1 MLSLS
6 RAPNP
11 GATVLT
17 LETRY
22 SVRRPFSWCLLICLL
37 VGSLCLQSGSARA
50 QTQAA
55 AVVPDAPR
63 ITADQARQLASV
75 LNNDAKRREFLTT
88 LQNLS
93 QAQQAANPANTTEK
107 TGPKLK
113 PDGLGA
119 ELLGSASDWT
129 HTASVQAH
137 SLLRTVV
144 DVRAIGPWW
153 RHMRNDPADRQES
166 LKLLLRALI
175 LAAVSTCLFYA
186 LRLLLRGVRNR
197 VEALARIKGRSA
209 LAREIDDRQAAEEA
223 ADEAARGDAE
233 RKAGDGSST
242 ADQTTLSDNAPP
254 LAQDRGDA
262 YQQSAD
268 EASPPE
274 QERPTVQ
281 TEGPSGDAA
290 PTPDTQD
297 RERLSRLRHQGA
309 LARLTLVLKR
319 LPYSFLC
326 LLLDCLPV
334 LVVPFIALL
343 IVIADPA
350 ADEFT
355 TALLRALSLTALV
368 AGGLIIAI
376 RTILAPQRPWLRL
389 ALLSDSAA
397 SFLFDWLRLLILT
410 TGISAA
416 ALETLDDC
424 GLPDRVI
431 EALLKILTLVLHL
444 MVAVMIIRSRPRVM
458 RFCERRER
466 RGFGVSMLHLFGR
479 TWWVVALFFDMG
491 LWLVWAAEIHHGY
504 AAIWKLFLRSAV
516 ALVVMRC
523 VSIVLYGLLER
534 VFRSAPGWVTL
545 SEDAQTRFSRYY
557 APAQR
562 VTSVIIIALTV
573 LALASAW
580 GAPIKVL
587 FGAGGLGYRLAS
599 SSMTVLIACLLGVVV
614 WEASNIM
621 LERYARKVGGLDDGA
636 ARVARVR
643 TLQPMIRIV
652 LMVILVAVIGLTV
665 LSEIGVNVAPLLAG
679 ASIFGV
685 ALGFGSQ
692 KLVQDFINGIFLL
705 MENALTVGDAVT
717 LNGTYGVVEHLSL
730 RTVHVRANDGSMNIF
745 PFSSLGQIINY
756 NRDFARAIIVAEVGY
771 ETDTDEVVQVINDI
785 TAEMRADENFK
796 ALIIDDFQMWGV
808 DALNQTSVTVRGTLP
823 TITSGRWPV
832 QREFYRRLK
841 KTFEARHIHLPYP
854 TRYVEVTGLA
864 GMGGSDGP
872 EGDRRSGEDGATS
885 REGRVPSSRPE

>member
-6 RAPNP
+6 RAPGS

-17 LETRY
+17 LQNRY
-22 SVRRPFSWCLLICLL
+22 PARRPSLLLL
-37 VGSLCLQSGSARA
+37 FVVLFAGSLCLRPAATLA
-50 QTQAA
+50 QTQPAA
-55 AVVPDAPR
+55 TAQDTPR

-75 LNNDAKRREFLTT
+75 LNNEVKRREFLTT

-93 QAQQAANPANTTEK
+93 QAQQAANPADSADK
-107 TGPKLK
+107 PGPKLK

-129 HTASVQAH
+129 HAASVQAH

-186 LRLLLRGVRNR
+186 LRFLLRGVRNR
-197 VEALARIKGRSA
+197 VEALARIKGRTA

-223 ADEAARGDAE
+223 ADEAVREDN
-233 RKAGDGSST
+233 KAKSKDEVVAYDGISS
-242 ADQTTLSDNAPP
+242 SDPASL
-254 LAQDRGDA
+254 LAQDHGDA
-262 YQQSAD
+262 YQKPADETPHLQSA
-268 EASPPE
+268 SPSP
-274 QERPTVQ
+274 QVKDVPGGT
-281 TEGPSGDAA
+281 
-290 PTPDTQD
+290 TPPPDNQD

-343 IVIADPA
+343 IIILDPA

-444 MVAVMIIRSRPRVM
+444 MVAAMIIRSRPKVM
-458 RFCERRER
+458 RFCERREK
-466 RGFGVSMLHLFGR
+466 RGFGASMLHLFGR
-479 TWWVVALFFDMG
+479 TWWVIALFFDMG

-516 ALVVMRC
+516 ALVIMRC

-580 GAPIKVL
+580 GAPIKAL
-587 FGAGGLGYRLAS
+587 FGAGGLGYRLVS

-614 WEASNIM
+614 WEASNIR

-652 LMVILVAVIGLTV
+652 LLVILVAVIGFTV

-771 ETDTDEVVQVINDI
+771 ETDTDEVVKVINDI
-785 TAEMRADENFK
+785 TAEMRADDNFK

-841 KTFEARHIHLPYP
+841 KTFEARNIHLPYP

-864 GMGGSDGP
+864 GMG
-872 EGDRRSGEDGATS
+872 SGELPERDLPSGDAGTT
-885 REGRVPSSRPE
+885 RKNAPVPSPRQE

>member
-1 MLSLS
+1 MLSPS
-6 RAPNP
+6 RAPMLR
-11 GATVLT
+11 ARFLT
-17 LETRY
+17 LVTLL
-22 SVRRPFSWCLLICLL
+22 PCLLLM
-37 VGSLCLQSGSARA
+37 VGGAPAARA
-50 QTQAA
+50 DNPPAA
-55 AVVPDAPR
+55 SDAPH

-75 LNNDAKRREFLTT
+75 LNNEAKRREFLTT
-88 LQNLS
+88 LQNLT
-93 QAQQAANPANTTEK
+93 QAQQASAPAASADK

-119 ELLGSASDWT
+119 ELLGSASDWG
-129 HTASVQAH
+129 HAASVQAH
-137 SLLRTVV
+137 TLLRTVV

-166 LKLLLRALI
+166 LKLLIRAVI
-175 LAAVSTCLFYA
+175 LAGVSSCLFYG
-186 LRLLLRGVRNR
+186 LRFLLRGVRGR
-197 VEALARIKGRSA
+197 IEALARVKGRAA
-209 LAREIDDRQAAEEA
+209 LSHELEDRAAAQDAADQDVADRQAEDKAQKPATEEYVAAAEAHE
-223 ADEAARGDAE
+223 EKE
-233 RKAGDGSST
+233 
-242 ADQTTLSDNAPP
+242 SDK
-254 LAQDRGDA
+254 
-262 YQQSAD
+262 
-268 EASPPE
+268 EK
-274 QERPTVQ
+274 
-281 TEGPSGDAA
+281 
-290 PTPDTQD
+290 QD
-297 RERLSRLRHQGA
+297 RERLDRLRHQGA
-309 LARLTLVLKR
+309 LARLTLVLRR

-326 LLLDCLPV
+326 LVLDCLPV

-343 IVIADPA
+343 IVVLDPA

-355 TALLRALSLTALV
+355 TALLRALSLTALI
-368 AGGLIIAI
+368 AGGLIVAI
-376 RTILAPQRPWLRL
+376 RTILAPGRPWLRL
-389 ALLSDSAA
+389 ALLSNSA
-397 SFLFDWLRLLILT
+397 SEFLFDWMRLLIVT

-444 MVAVMIIRSRPRVM
+444 MVAVMILRSRPRVM
-458 RFCERRER
+458 RLCERRDR
-466 RGFGVSMLHLFGR
+466 RGFGANMLHLFGR
-479 TWWVVALFFDMG
+479 TWWIVALFFDMG

-516 ALVVMRC
+516 ALVIMRC
-523 VSIVLYGLLER
+523 VSIVLFGLLER
-534 VFRSAPGWVTL
+534 VFRSAPGWITL

-562 VTSVIIIALTV
+562 VTSIIVIALTV

-580 GAPIKVL
+580 GAPIKAL
-587 FGAGGLGYRLAS
+587 FGAGGLGYRLVS

-771 ETDTDEVVQVINDI
+771 ETDTDEVVAVINDI
-785 TAEMRADENFK
+785 TAEMRADEKFK

-808 DALNQTSVTVRGTLP
+808 DALNPTSVTVRGTLP
-823 TITSGRWPV
+823 TVTSGRWPV

-841 KTFEARHIHLPYP
+841 MAFQARGIPLPFP
-854 TRYVEVTGLA
+854 TNVVELTGMA
-864 GMGGSDGP
+864 GSGMTAPGMKSPETGSSDPEDKSGP
-872 EGDRRSGEDGATS
+872 AHDREQNREKGKALPLQSRGMEDKPAAQDDPG
-885 REGRVPSSRPE
+885 

>member
-1 MLSLS
+1 MLSPS
-6 RAPNP
+6 RAPGLCARFP
-11 GATVLT
+11 TLMTSLFAGLLCAMLVLGAQGA
-17 LETRY
+17 
-22 SVRRPFSWCLLICLL
+22 WA
-37 VGSLCLQSGSARA
+37 QSAGPESS
-50 QTQAA
+50 T
-55 AVVPDAPR
+55 PK

-75 LNNDAKRREFLTT
+75 LNDEGKRREFLTT
-88 LQNLS
+88 LQNLT
-93 QAQQAANPANTTEK
+93 QAQQSAGGKPAPEK
-107 TGPKLK
+107 TGPQLK

-129 HTASVQAH
+129 RAASVQAH

-153 RHMRNDPADRQES
+153 RHMRNNPADRQES
-166 LKLLLRALI
+166 LKLFTRALI
-175 LAAVSTCLFYA
+175 LAFVSSCLFYV
-186 LRLLLRGVRNR
+186 LRFLLRGVRGR
-197 VEALARIKGRSA
+197 VEALARVKGRMA
-209 LAREIDDRQAAEEA
+209 LAKELDDRQAAQEA
-223 ADEAARGDAE
+223 ADEAAEGAVAKDATD
-233 RKAGDGSST
+233 R
-242 ADQTTLSDNAPP
+242 P
-254 LAQDRGDA
+254 LPD
-262 YQQSAD
+262 
-268 EASPPE
+268 
-274 QERPTVQ
+274 
-281 TEGPSGDAA
+281 DAA
-290 PTPDTQD
+290 PLTASETHEPEEAQD
-297 RERLSRLRHQGA
+297 KERLSRLRHQGA

-326 LLLDCLPV
+326 LLLDCVPV

-343 IVIADPA
+343 IVVVDPA
-350 ADEFT
+350 ADEYT
-355 TALLRALSLTALV
+355 TALLRALSLTALIS
-368 AGGLIIAI
+368 AGLIIAI
-376 RTILAPQRPWLRL
+376 RTILAPKRPWLRL
-389 ALLSDSAA
+389 AMFSDSAA
-397 SFLFDWLRLLILT
+397 VFLFDWLRLLVMT

-416 ALETLDDC
+416 AFETLDDC
-424 GLPDRVI
+424 GLPDRVN

-444 MVAVMIIRSRPRVM
+444 MVAVMILRSRPRVM
-458 RFCERRER
+458 RFCDRGDR
-466 RGFGVSMLHLFGR
+466 RGAGATLLHFFGR

-504 AAIWKLFLRSAV
+504 AAIWKLFLRSAL

-523 VSIVLYGLLER
+523 VSIVLYGVLER
-534 VFRSAPGWVTL
+534 VFRKAPGWVTL
-545 SEDAQTRFSRYY
+545 SEDAQTRFTRYY

-562 VTSVIIIALTV
+562 VTSIIIIALTV

-580 GAPIKVL
+580 GAPIKAL
-587 FGAGGLGYRLAS
+587 FGVGGLGYRLIS
-599 SSMTVLIACLLGVVV
+599 SSMTVLIACLLGIVV

-652 LMVILVAVIGLTV
+652 LMVVLVAVIGLTI

-771 ETDTDEVVQVINDI
+771 ETDTDEVVSVINDI
-785 TAEMRADENFK
+785 TAKMRADEKFK
-796 ALIIDDFQMWGV
+796 NLIIDDFQMWGV

-841 KTFEARHIHLPYP
+841 KTFEARGIHLPYP
-854 TRYVEVTGLA
+854 TRFVEVTGLSGVQFGQA
-864 GMGGSDGP
+864 
-872 EGDRRSGEDGATS
+872 GEDMEAPRTTALPPEAP
-885 REGRVPSSRPE
+885 RETIGRETGKQEKHQAGRASE

>member
-1 MLSLS
+1 ML
-6 RAPNP
+6 RARF
-11 GATVLT
+11 LT
-17 LETRY
+17 LVTLL
-22 SVRRPFSWCLLICLL
+22 PCLLLM
-37 VGSLCLQSGSARA
+37 VGGAPAARA
-50 QTQAA
+50 DNPPAA
-55 AVVPDAPR
+55 SDAPH

-75 LNNDAKRREFLTT
+75 LNNEAKRREFLTT
-88 LQNLS
+88 LQNLT
-93 QAQQAANPANTTEK
+93 QAQQASAPAASADK

-119 ELLGSASDWT
+119 ELLGSASDWG
-129 HTASVQAH
+129 HAASVQAH
-137 SLLRTVV
+137 TLLRTVV

-166 LKLLLRALI
+166 LKLLIRAVI
-175 LAAVSTCLFYA
+175 LAGVSSCLFYG
-186 LRLLLRGVRNR
+186 LRFLLRGVRGR
-197 VEALARIKGRSA
+197 IEALARVKGRAA
-209 LAREIDDRQAAEEA
+209 LSHELEDRAAAQDAADQDVADRQAEDKAQKPATEEYVAAAEAHE
-223 ADEAARGDAE
+223 EKE
-233 RKAGDGSST
+233 
-242 ADQTTLSDNAPP
+242 SDK
-254 LAQDRGDA
+254 
-262 YQQSAD
+262 
-268 EASPPE
+268 EK
-274 QERPTVQ
+274 
-281 TEGPSGDAA
+281 
-290 PTPDTQD
+290 QD
-297 RERLSRLRHQGA
+297 RERLDRLRHQGA
-309 LARLTLVLKR
+309 LARLTLVLRR

-326 LLLDCLPV
+326 LVLDCLPV

-343 IVIADPA
+343 IVVLDPA

-355 TALLRALSLTALV
+355 TALLRALSLTALI
-368 AGGLIIAI
+368 AGGLIVAI
-376 RTILAPQRPWLRL
+376 RTILAPGRPWLRL
-389 ALLSDSAA
+389 ALLSNSA
-397 SFLFDWLRLLILT
+397 SEFLFDWMRLLIVT

-444 MVAVMIIRSRPRVM
+444 MVAVMILRSRPRVM
-458 RFCERRER
+458 RLCERRDR
-466 RGFGVSMLHLFGR
+466 RGFGANMLHLFGR
-479 TWWVVALFFDMG
+479 TWWIVALFFDMG

-516 ALVVMRC
+516 ALVIMRC
-523 VSIVLYGLLER
+523 VSIVLFGLLER
-534 VFRSAPGWVTL
+534 VFRSAPGWITL

-562 VTSVIIIALTV
+562 VTSIIVIALTV

-580 GAPIKVL
+580 GAPIKAL
-587 FGAGGLGYRLAS
+587 FGAGGLGYRLVS

-771 ETDTDEVVQVINDI
+771 ETDTDEVVAVINDI
-785 TAEMRADENFK
+785 TAEMRADEKFK

-808 DALNQTSVTVRGTLP
+808 DALNPTSVTVRGTLP
-823 TITSGRWPV
+823 TVTSGRWPV

-841 KTFEARHIHLPYP
+841 MAFQARGIPLPFP
-854 TRYVEVTGLA
+854 TNVVELTGMA
-864 GMGGSDGP
+864 GSGMTAPGMKSPETGSSDPEDKSGP
-872 EGDRRSGEDGATS
+872 AHDREQNREKGKALPLQSRGMEDKPAAQDDPG
-885 REGRVPSSRPE
+885 

>member
-1 MLSLS
+1 MLSPS
-6 RAPNP
+6 RAPGLCARFP
-11 GATVLT
+11 T
-17 LETRY
+17 LMT
-22 SVRRPFSWCLLICLL
+22 SLSAVLICAML
-37 VGSLCLQSGSARA
+37 VFGVQGAWAQSAAPESA
-50 QTQAA
+50 
-55 AVVPDAPR
+55 APK

-75 LNNDAKRREFLTT
+75 LNDEGKRREFLTT
-88 LQNLS
+88 LQNLT
-93 QAQQAANPANTTEK
+93 QAQQATGGKASPEK
-107 TGPKLK
+107 TGPQLK

-129 HTASVQAH
+129 HAASVQAH

-153 RHMRNDPADRQES
+153 RHMRNNPADRQES
-166 LKLLLRALI
+166 LKLLTRALI
-175 LAAVSTCLFYA
+175 LAVVSSCLFYA
-186 LRLLLRGVRNR
+186 LRFLLRGVRGR
-197 VEALARIKGRSA
+197 VEALARVKGRTA
-209 LAREIDDRQAAEEA
+209 LAKELDDRQAAQDA
-223 ADEAARGDAE
+223 ADEAAQGAASQE
-233 RKAGDGSST
+233 T
-242 ADQTTLSDNAPP
+242 ANETLSSHNEFETAPEP
-254 LAQDRGDA
+254 R
-262 YQQSAD
+262 
-268 EASPPE
+268 E
-274 QERPTVQ
+274 
-281 TEGPSGDAA
+281 TEEGLDK
-290 PTPDTQD
+290 
-297 RERLSRLRHQGA
+297 ERLSRLRHQGA

-326 LLLDCLPV
+326 LLLDCVPV

-343 IVIADPA
+343 IVVVDPA
-350 ADEFT
+350 ADEYT
-355 TALLRALSLTALV
+355 TALLRALSLTALIS
-368 AGGLIIAI
+368 AGLIIAI
-376 RTILAPQRPWLRL
+376 RAILAPKRPWLRL
-389 ALLSDSAA
+389 AMFSDSAA
-397 SFLFDWLRLLILT
+397 VFLFDWLRLLVMT

-416 ALETLDDC
+416 AFETLDDC
-424 GLPDRVI
+424 GLPDRVN

-444 MVAVMIIRSRPRVM
+444 MVAVMILRSRPRVM
-458 RFCERRER
+458 RFCDRGDR
-466 RGFGVSMLHLFGR
+466 RGAGANLLHFFGR

-504 AAIWKLFLRSAV
+504 AAIWKLFLRSAL
-516 ALVVMRC
+516 ALVIMRC
-523 VSIVLYGLLER
+523 VSIVLYGVLER
-534 VFRSAPGWVTL
+534 VFRKAPGWVTL
-545 SEDAQTRFSRYY
+545 SEDAQTRFTRYY

-562 VTSVIIIALTV
+562 VTSIIIIALTV

-580 GAPIKVL
+580 GAPIKAL
-587 FGAGGLGYRLAS
+587 FGVGGLGYRLIS
-599 SSMTVLIACLLGVVV
+599 SSMTVLIACLLGIVV
-614 WEASNIM
+614 WEASNVM

-652 LMVILVAVIGLTV
+652 LMVVLVAVIGLTI

-771 ETDTDEVVQVINDI
+771 ETDTDEVVSVINDI
-785 TAEMRADENFK
+785 TAEMRADDNFK
-796 ALIIDDFQMWGV
+796 NLIIDDFQMWGV

-841 KTFEARHIHLPYP
+841 KTFEARGIHLPYP
-854 TRYVEVTGLA
+854 TRFVEVTGLA
-864 GMGGSDGP
+864 GAQLDLGGKALHPVQTDTLPADAPRQSVNRERDGQVKQEP
-872 EGDRRSGEDGATS
+872 
-885 REGRVPSSRPE
+885 GRASESS

>member
-1 MLSLS
+1 MLSPS
-6 RAPNP
+6 RAPKF
-11 GATVLT
+11 GARFLT
-17 LETRY
+17 FVTLL
-22 SVRRPFSWCLLICLL
+22 PCLFLMGIWTCP
-37 VGSLCLQSGSARA
+37 ARA
-50 QTQAA
+50 DG
-55 AVVPDAPR
+55 AVTPVEAPH
-63 ITADQARQLASV
+63 ITAEQARQLASV
-75 LNNDAKRREFLTT
+75 LNNDARRREFLTT
-88 LQNLS
+88 LQNLT
-93 QAQQAANPANTTEK
+93 QAQQASAPAATADK

-119 ELLGSASDWT
+119 ELLGSASDWGRS
-129 HTASVQAH
+129 ASVQAH
-137 SLLRTVV
+137 TLLRTVV

-166 LKLLLRALI
+166 LKLLLRAMI
-175 LAAVSTCLFYA
+175 LAGVSSCLFFG
-186 LRLLLRGVRNR
+186 LRFLLRGVRGR
-197 VEALARIKGRSA
+197 VEALARIKGRAA
-209 LAREIDDRQAAEEA
+209 LSRELEDREAAAEAANQDAADRDDESRGSSDAAGQIDPQTGGKVSPSEPEA
-223 ADEAARGDAE
+223 AQDSE
-233 RKAGDGSST
+233 REK
-242 ADQTTLSDNAPP
+242 
-254 LAQDRGDA
+254 
-262 YQQSAD
+262 
-268 EASPPE
+268 
-274 QERPTVQ
+274 
-281 TEGPSGDAA
+281 
-290 PTPDTQD
+290 QD
-297 RERLSRLRHQGA
+297 RERLDRLRHQGA
-309 LARLTLVLKR
+309 LARLTLVLRR

-326 LLLDCLPV
+326 LVLDCLPV

-343 IVIADPA
+343 IVVLDPS

-355 TALLRALSLTALV
+355 TGLLRALSLTALV
-368 AGGLIIAI
+368 AGGLIVAI
-376 RTILAPQRPWLRL
+376 RTILAPGRPWLRL
-389 ALLSDSAA
+389 ALLSNTA
-397 SFLFDWLRLLILT
+397 SEFLFDWMRLLIVT

-444 MVAVMIIRSRPRVM
+444 MVAVMILRSRPRVM
-458 RFCERRER
+458 RLCEKRDR
-466 RGFGVSMLHLFGR
+466 RGLGASMIHLFGR
-479 TWWVVALFFDMG
+479 TWWIIALFFDMG

-516 ALVVMRC
+516 ALVIMRC
-523 VSIVLYGLLER
+523 VSIVLYGVLER
-534 VFRSAPGWVTL
+534 VFRSAPGWITL

-562 VTSVIIIALTV
+562 VTSIIVIALTV

-580 GAPIKVL
+580 GAPLRVL
-587 FGAGGLGYRLAS
+587 FGAGGLGYRLVS

-621 LERYARKVGGLDDGA
+621 LERYARKVGVLDDGA

-771 ETDTDEVVQVINDI
+771 ETDTDEVVAVINDI
-785 TAEMRADENFK
+785 TAEMRADDNFK

-841 KTFEARHIHLPYP
+841 KTFEARGIHLPYP
-854 TRYVEVTGLA
+854 TRFVEVMGLSGLPGA
-864 GMGGSDGP
+864 QGGNAPAQGEGPDRPSPSP
-872 EGDRRSGEDGATS
+872 EGEENPAHPPP
-885 REGRVPSSRPE
+885 GRDSK

>member
-1 MLSLS
+1 MLSPS
-6 RAPNP
+6 RAPMLR
-11 GATVLT
+11 ARFLT
-17 LETRY
+17 LVTLL
-22 SVRRPFSWCLLICLL
+22 PCLLLM
-37 VGSLCLQSGSARA
+37 VGGAPAARA
-50 QTQAA
+50 DNPPAA
-55 AVVPDAPR
+55 SDAPH

-75 LNNDAKRREFLTT
+75 LNNEAKRREFLTT
-88 LQNLS
+88 LQNLT
-93 QAQQAANPANTTEK
+93 QAQQASAPAASADK

-119 ELLGSASDWT
+119 ELLGSASDWG
-129 HTASVQAH
+129 HAASVQAH
-137 SLLRTVV
+137 TLLRTVV

-166 LKLLLRALI
+166 LKLLIRAVI
-175 LAAVSTCLFYA
+175 LAGVSSCLFYG
-186 LRLLLRGVRNR
+186 LRFLLRGVRGR
-197 VEALARIKGRSA
+197 IEALARVKGRAA
-209 LAREIDDRQAAEEA
+209 LSHELEDRAAAQDAADQDVADRQAEDKAQKPATEEHVAAAEAHE
-223 ADEAARGDAE
+223 EKE
-233 RKAGDGSST
+233 
-242 ADQTTLSDNAPP
+242 SDK
-254 LAQDRGDA
+254 
-262 YQQSAD
+262 
-268 EASPPE
+268 EK
-274 QERPTVQ
+274 
-281 TEGPSGDAA
+281 
-290 PTPDTQD
+290 QD
-297 RERLSRLRHQGA
+297 RERLDRLRHQGA
-309 LARLTLVLKR
+309 LARLTLVLRR

-326 LLLDCLPV
+326 LVLDCLPV

-343 IVIADPA
+343 IVVLDPA

-355 TALLRALSLTALV
+355 TALLRALSLTALI
-368 AGGLIIAI
+368 AGGLIVAI
-376 RTILAPQRPWLRL
+376 RTILAPGRPWLRL
-389 ALLSDSAA
+389 ALLSNSA
-397 SFLFDWLRLLILT
+397 SEFLFDWMRLLIVT

-444 MVAVMIIRSRPRVM
+444 MVAVMILRSRPRVM
-458 RFCERRER
+458 RLCERRDR
-466 RGFGVSMLHLFGR
+466 RGFGANMLHLFGR
-479 TWWVVALFFDMG
+479 TWWIVALFFDMG

-516 ALVVMRC
+516 ALVIMRC
-523 VSIVLYGLLER
+523 VSIVLFGLLER
-534 VFRSAPGWVTL
+534 VFRSAPGWITL

-562 VTSVIIIALTV
+562 VTSIIVIALTV

-580 GAPIKVL
+580 GAPIKAL
-587 FGAGGLGYRLAS
+587 FGAGGLGYRLVS

-771 ETDTDEVVQVINDI
+771 ETNTDEVVAVINDI
-785 TAEMRADENFK
+785 TAEMRADEKFK

-808 DALNQTSVTVRGTLP
+808 DALNPTSVTVRGTLP
-823 TITSGRWPV
+823 TVTSGRWPV

-841 KTFEARHIHLPYP
+841 MAFQARGIPLPFP
-854 TRYVEVTGLA
+854 TNVVELTGMA
-864 GMGGSDGP
+864 GSGMTTPGMRRPETGSSDP
-872 EGDRRSGEDGATS
+872 EDK
-885 REGRVPSSRPE
+885 SRPAPDRGQNREKGKALPLQSRGMEDKPAAQDDPG

>member
-1 MLSLS
+1 MLSPS
-6 RAPNP
+6 RAPMLR
-11 GATVLT
+11 ARFLT
-17 LETRY
+17 LVTLL
-22 SVRRPFSWCLLICLL
+22 PCLLLM
-37 VGSLCLQSGSARA
+37 VGGAPAARA
-50 QTQAA
+50 DNPPAA
-55 AVVPDAPR
+55 SDAPH

-75 LNNDAKRREFLTT
+75 LNNEAKRREFLTT
-88 LQNLS
+88 LQNLT
-93 QAQQAANPANTTEK
+93 QAQQASAPAASADK

-119 ELLGSASDWT
+119 ELLGSASDWGHAAT
-129 HTASVQAH
+129 TQAH
-137 SLLRTVV
+137 TLLRTVV

-166 LKLLLRALI
+166 LKLLIRAVI
-175 LAAVSTCLFYA
+175 LAGVSSCLFYG
-186 LRLLLRGVRNR
+186 LRFLLRGVRGR
-197 VEALARIKGRSA
+197 IEALARVKGRAA
-209 LAREIDDRQAAEEA
+209 LSHELEDRAAAQDAADQDVADRQAEDKAQKPATEEHVAAAEAHE
-223 ADEAARGDAE
+223 EKE
-233 RKAGDGSST
+233 
-242 ADQTTLSDNAPP
+242 SDK
-254 LAQDRGDA
+254 
-262 YQQSAD
+262 
-268 EASPPE
+268 EK
-274 QERPTVQ
+274 
-281 TEGPSGDAA
+281 
-290 PTPDTQD
+290 QD
-297 RERLSRLRHQGA
+297 RERLDRLRHQGA
-309 LARLTLVLKR
+309 LARLTLVLRR

-326 LLLDCLPV
+326 LVLDCLPV

-343 IVIADPA
+343 IVVLDPA

-355 TALLRALSLTALV
+355 TALLRALSLTALI
-368 AGGLIIAI
+368 AGGLIVAI
-376 RTILAPQRPWLRL
+376 RTILAPGRPWLRL
-389 ALLSDSAA
+389 ALLSNSA
-397 SFLFDWLRLLILT
+397 SEFLFDWMRLLIVT

-444 MVAVMIIRSRPRVM
+444 MVAVMILRSRPRVM
-458 RFCERRER
+458 RLCERRDR
-466 RGFGVSMLHLFGR
+466 RGFGANMLHLFGR
-479 TWWVVALFFDMG
+479 TWWIVALFFDMG

-516 ALVVMRC
+516 ALVIMRC
-523 VSIVLYGLLER
+523 VSIVLFGLLER
-534 VFRSAPGWVTL
+534 VFRSAPGWITL

-562 VTSVIIIALTV
+562 VTSIIVIALTV

-580 GAPIKVL
+580 GAPIKAL
-587 FGAGGLGYRLAS
+587 FGAGGLGYRLVS
-599 SSMTVLIACLLGVVV
+599 SSMTVLIACLLGVIV

-771 ETDTDEVVQVINDI
+771 ETDTDEVVAVINDI
-785 TAEMRADENFK
+785 TAEMRADEKFK

-808 DALNQTSVTVRGTLP
+808 DALNPTSVTVRGTLP
-823 TITSGRWPV
+823 TVTSGRWPV

-841 KTFEARHIHLPYP
+841 MAFQARGIPLPFP
-854 TRYVEVTGLA
+854 TSVVELTGMA
-864 GMGGSDGP
+864 GSGMTTPGMRSPETGSSDP
-872 EGDRRSGEDGATS
+872 EDK
-885 REGRVPSSRPE
+885 SRPAPDREKGKALPLQSRGMEDKPAAQDDPG